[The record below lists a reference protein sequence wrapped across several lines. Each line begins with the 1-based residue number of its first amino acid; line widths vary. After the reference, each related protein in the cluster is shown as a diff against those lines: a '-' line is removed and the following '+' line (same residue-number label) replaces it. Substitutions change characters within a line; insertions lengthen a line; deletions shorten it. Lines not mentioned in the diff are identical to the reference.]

1 MQFKIT
7 IPALE
12 ALEWTTSD
20 RVVRAI
26 TAQVAGVLIELTG
39 VPNEDDSPPAAWD
52 VFVGPDPDGPFRYRV
67 YTSDEHLPLE
77 EAKARGYEL
86 ALGMLR
92 TILSDIAVEEAS

>member
-12 ALEWTTSD
+12 ALDWTTSD

-39 VPNEDDSPPAAWD
+39 VPNEDDSPPAAWN
-52 VFVGPDPDGPFRYRV
+52 VFVGPDPEGPFAYRAH
-67 YTSDEHLPLE
+67 TGDEYLPLE
-77 EAKARGYEL
+77 QAKARGYEL
-86 ALGMLR
+86 ALALLR
-92 TILSDIAVEEAS
+92 TILSDIAVEVAS

>member
-1 MQFKIT
+1 MQFRIT
-7 IPALE
+7 VPAPE

-39 VPNEDDSPPAAWD
+39 VPNEDDSPPAAWN
-52 VFVGPDPDGPFRYRV
+52 VFVGPNPEGPFRYRAH
-67 YTSDEHLPLE
+67 TGDEHLPLE

-92 TILSDIAVEEAS
+92 TVLGDIAVEVSS